1 VNELTN
7 KKAACA
13 RLVQQLDLGK
23 VQNKYNHRAQRPV
36 DAFLSEHGGL
46 LQNGHHLQFQT
57 TGSPHFVIRNLR
69 IGTSRDRVIILLKKI
84 KGFNC
89 E

>member
-36 DAFLSEHGGL
+36 DAFLSEL
-46 LQNGHHLQFQT
+46 LEASCKMG
-57 TGSPHFVIRNLR
+57 
-69 IGTSRDRVIILLKKI
+69 IICSFKQQGALIL
-84 KGFNC
+84 
-89 E
+89 